1 MSKDEALDLALEAL
15 EKSNRFV
22 WHYAHSRETTRI
34 AEQCDSAITAI
45 KQARALDKKAENARE
60 LGLDYEPVGLI
71 DRLTNPE
78 QHYEFT
84 DPKKA
89 NAVLMSLCQEA
100 ADALAA
106 PVQGPVATLFGSL
119 PVYDT
124 TPPAAQ
130 PAVPEGMK
138 LVPGE
143 PTDKM
148 VQAAYHL
155 DLSYMPGQEVADRA
169 AIYRAM
175 LAAAPEKGQP

>member
-1 MSKDEALDLALEAL
+1 MCLEYI
-15 EKSNRFV
+15 ETD
-22 WHYAHSRETTRI
+22 AHERKYVRH
-34 AEQCDSAITAI
+34 AI
-45 KQARALDKKAENARE
+45 KQAL
-60 LGLDYEPVGLI
+60 
-71 DRLTNPE
+71 
-78 QHYEFT
+78 
-84 DPKKA
+84 
-89 NAVLMSLCQEA
+89 
-100 ADALAA
+100 
-106 PVQGPVATLFGSL
+106 
-119 PVYDT
+119 
-124 TPPAAQ
+124 AAQ